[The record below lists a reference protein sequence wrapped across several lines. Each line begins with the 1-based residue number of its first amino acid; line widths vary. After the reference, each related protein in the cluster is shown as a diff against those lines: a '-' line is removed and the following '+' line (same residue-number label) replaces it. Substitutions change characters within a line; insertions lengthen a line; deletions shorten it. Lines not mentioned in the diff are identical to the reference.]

1 MIMEESEKIFMFVE
15 TWLRGNLNKH
25 IVAQDGKA
33 VLDMESLMASM
44 KEGYKRAYFAKG
56 SYELKG
62 GNE

>member
-1 MIMEESEKIFMFVE
+1 MNEREKIFMFVE

-25 IVAQDGKA
+25 LVAQDGKA

-56 SYELKG
+56 LYELKG
-62 GNE
+62 GEK